1 MKSYFS
7 FSLVFLSI
15 LFVCGCETIN
25 GNAGRQQYVRMRE
38 SARAQEE
45 QISRFSA
52 KVAALQDDNAE
63 LIRRI
68 NELYQKISIIQQNNQ
83 ILEKDLALLKQ
94 QVAAEKQERQA
105 AINQMINQVARET
118 ASAINATIRSSEGS
132 SAKTGPV
139 GSGEF
144 YEHKVGAGET
154 LSVIGKAYGVT
165 VLDIKKANS
174 LQGDIIR
181 VGQTLYIPRKK

>member
-1 MKSYFS
+1 MKIYFFLS
-7 FSLVFLSI
+7 FVFLSI
-15 LFVCGCETIN
+15 FFICGCETMN
-25 GNAGRQQYVRMRE
+25 GNAGRQQYVRMQE
-38 SARAQEE
+38 TARVQEE

-52 KVAALQDDNAE
+52 KVTALQDNNAE

-83 ILEKDLALLKQ
+83 ILEKSLAVLKQ

-105 AINQMINQVARET
+105 AVDQMINQVARET
-118 ASAINATIRSSEGS
+118 ANAINATIKSSEGS
-132 SAKTGPV
+132 SFKTGPV

-154 LSVIGKAYGVT
+154 LSVIAKAYGVT
-165 VLDIKKANS
+165 VSDIKKANS

-181 VGQTLYIPRKK
+181 VSQTLYVPKKK